1 MTGAGEGNDPG
12 LVHFMDLRMPA
23 RVELGRQR
31 MSLGTLR
38 SVQLGDV
45 LEFGARAGAPLD
57 LVVNGARVAQGEVVI
72 NNDRYGFR
80 ITRIYSVN
88 ERQRTGAV

>member
-1 MTGAGEGNDPG
+1 MIGAGEGNDPG

-31 MSLGTLR
+31 VSLGAIRDLT
-38 SVQLGDV
+38 SGDV
-45 LEFGARAGAPLD
+45 LEFGTRAGAPLD

>member
-1 MTGAGEGNDPG
+1 
-12 LVHFMDLRMPA
+12 L
-23 RVELGRQR
+23 Q
-31 MSLGTLR
+31 S
-38 SVQLGDV
+38 GDV
-45 LEFGARAGAPLD
+45 LEFGARAGEPLD

-80 ITRIYSVN
+80 ITRMYSVN

>member
-1 MTGAGEGNDPG
+1 MTRTGEGNDPG

-31 MSLGTLR
+31 MPLGALR
-38 SVQLGDV
+38 SLKSGDV
-45 LEFGARAGAPLD
+45 LEFGSRAGEPLD
-57 LVVNGARVAQGEVVI
+57 LVVNGARVAQGEIVI
-72 NNDRYGFR
+72 NNDSYGFR

-88 ERQRTGAV
+88 ERQRIGAV

>member
-1 MTGAGEGNDPG
+1 MIEEGVRHDPG

-31 MSLGTLR
+31 LSLGSLR
-38 SVQLGDV
+38 SLKPGEV
-45 LEFGARAGAPLD
+45 LEFGVRAGAPID

-72 NNDRYGFR
+72 NNDSYGFR
-80 ITRIYSVN
+80 ITRIYSIN
-88 ERQRTGAV
+88 ERQRSGSV

>member
-31 MSLGTLR
+31 MPVGALR
-38 SVQLGDV
+38 SVKSGDV
-45 LEFGARAGAPLD
+45 VEFGAKAGTPLD

-72 NNDRYGFR
+72 ANDRYGFR

>member
-1 MTGAGEGNDPG
+1 MTEEGVRNDPG

-31 MSLGTLR
+31 LSLGSLR
-38 SVQLGDV
+38 ALKSGDV
-45 LEFGARAGAPLD
+45 LEFGVRAGAPID

-72 NNDRYGFR
+72 NNDCYGFR
-80 ITRIYSVN
+80 ITRIYSIN
-88 ERQRTGAV
+88 ERQRSGAV